1 MKGILGSVI
10 NLLLVILV
18 ILLLVLLTYILIKVI
33 KMLFRLR
40 RYKKFRKIKGFK
52 RSLKIFSWIVLK
64 TRFWKPLDFVKWIL
78 YDITHGKDYLRMFG
92 IWAFTGYYGEGKT
105 LGAVTF
111 AKNIQKKY
119 PYHNFQIA
127 SNTDV
132 SGQIMKITRWEDILT
147 LPQNTIVIF
156 DESQNDFSSN
166 MRDFPEDLLRRITQC
181 RKRKLTLFMTSP
193 KYTRMNINLRE
204 SVNFI
209 AECKN
214 VMSMDRW
221 FTYKFYRTE
230 DYEQYYDNKKKLR
243 RNIYLK
249 FSFIATN
256 DNYRAYNTIKE
267 VESVKTSDE
276 DVKKVKASPT
286 TVKRM
291 RNEYMKYIEILEK
304 RIEKLET

>member
-1 MKGILGSVI
+1 MNGILGAVMYI
-10 NLLLVILV
+10 LLLII
-18 ILLLVLLTYILIKVI
+18 ILLLVSLLIYILIKVI

-40 RYKKFRKIKGFK
+40 RYKKFRKIKGIK
-52 RSLKIFSWIVLK
+52 RSLKIFGWIVLK
-64 TRFWKPLDFVKWIL
+64 TRFWKPLDFIKWIV
-78 YDITHGKDYLRMFG
+78 YDMIHGKDYLRMFG

-119 PYHNFQIA
+119 PNHNFKIA
-127 SNTDV
+127 CNTDV
-132 SGQIMKITRWEDILT
+132 AGQIMKIKRWEDILT
-147 LPQNTIVIF
+147 LPKNTIVIF

-214 VMSMDRW
+214 IMSMDRW

-243 RNIYLK
+243 KNIYLRYG
-249 FSFIATN
+249 FIATN
-256 DNYRAYNTIKE
+256 DNYRAYSTTKE
-267 VESVKTSDE
+267 VDSVKATNE
-276 DVKKVKASPT
+276 DTKKIKASPT

-291 RNEYMKYIEILEK
+291 RNEYMKYIGILEK
-304 RIEKLET
+304 RNRVEK

>member
-1 MKGILGSVI
+1 MDGILS
-10 NLLLVILV
+10 NLLKF
-18 ILLLVLLTYILIKVI
+18 LLLLLILFLLGVVVYLQIKTI

-40 RYKKFRKIKGFK
+40 RYKKFRHIKGIK
-52 RSLKIFSWIVLK
+52 RSIKIFGWIVLK
-64 TRFWKPLDFVKWIL
+64 TRFWKPIDFIKWIV
-78 YDITHGKDYLRMFG
+78 YDILHGKDYLRMFG

-119 PYHNFQIA
+119 PHHHFKIA

-132 SGQIMKITRWEDILT
+132 NGQIKKITKWEQILD
-147 LPQNTIVIF
+147 LPRNTIVIF

-181 RKRKLTLFMTSP
+181 RKRRLTLFMTSP

-214 VMSMDRW
+214 IMGMDRW
-221 FTYKFYRTE
+221 FTYKFYRTD
-230 DYEQYYDNKKKLR
+230 DYEMYYENKRKLR
-243 RNIYLK
+243 RNIHLK

-256 DNYRAYNTIKE
+256 DNYRVYNTKKE
-267 VESVKTSDE
+267 VESVKTPKE
-276 DVKKVKASPT
+276 ETKVKVSDRSM
-286 TVKRM
+286 KKM
-291 RNEYMKYIEILEK
+291 RNEYMKLYEGIVRRLEK
-304 RIEKLET
+304 VES